1 MKITYRT
8 LMRALRLYGLA
19 DDNTPMKAIRHLDVH
34 DGESFVRATFV
45 FEKRRYGALYG
56 SVVDEALL
64 DELWPHHPEPLELL
78 PNPLDAATHE
88 TPLQG
93 KFFMLMRLPVRAQR
107 LDVYLAAQFDGM
119 KSRSQWQKHIKAGH
133 VSVNGIPVMQPRREV
148 TETDDIAVTFPDVP
162 RAAHHAS
169 VLYQDA
175 DVVVFYKP
183 AGMLTHAKGGIVHEY
198 TAADAMRNM
207 TTFAADSDRPGIVHR
222 LDRDTSGV
230 LIAARH
236 PEAAAVLQRQFAA
249 RRAQKA
255 YLAVVQGRPRHD
267 AARIDLPIG
276 RHPQKPSTF
285 RIDPNGK
292 PAQTD
297 YHVLATSGDQSLVL
311 LQPKT
316 GRTHQLRVHMQ
327 HLGTPIVGDR
337 VYGSPAD
344 RLLLHA
350 YQLTITLPSG
360 ERRTFTAPVP
370 SEFYQL
376 FPDLDTLL

>member
-1 MKITYRT
+1 MQRIGKKFSKPSLSRLINGDIEVVPKSSSAPEKI
-8 LMRALRLYGLA
+8 RL
-19 DDNTPMKAIRHLDVH
+19 DHLLVKKFP
-34 DGESFVRATFV
+34 EYKRATLQKFIKLGFV
-45 FEKRRYGALYG
+45 TADEI
-56 SVVDEALL
+56 VVTKSNLL
-64 DELWPHHPEPLELL
+64 IEPSTNIKL
-78 PNPLDAATHE
+78 N
-88 TPLQG
+88 
-93 KFFMLMRLPVRAQR
+93 LPVFAPATARPPVIYEDDFVLV
-107 LDVYLAAQFDGM
+107 LD
-119 KSRSQWQKHIKAGH
+119 
-133 VSVNGIPVMQPRREV
+133 
-148 TETDDIAVTFPDVP
+148 
-162 RAAHHAS
+162 
-169 VLYQDA
+169 
-175 DVVVFYKP
+175 KP
-183 AGMLTHAKGGIVHEY
+183 AGLLSMKKGEFSTEATLEDFG
-198 TAADAMRNM
+198 
-207 TTFAADSDRPGIVHR
+207 FLVHR

-236 PEAAAVLQRQFAA
+236 PEAAAVLQRQFAT
-249 RRAQKA
+249 RRAQKT
-255 YLAVVQGRPRHD
+255 YLAVVQGQPRHD

-350 YQLTITLPSG
+350 YELTIALPSG